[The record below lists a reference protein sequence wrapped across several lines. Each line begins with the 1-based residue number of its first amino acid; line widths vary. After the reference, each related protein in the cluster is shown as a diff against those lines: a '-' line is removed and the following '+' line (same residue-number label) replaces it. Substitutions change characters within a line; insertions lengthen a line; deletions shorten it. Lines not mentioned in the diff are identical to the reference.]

1 MAQTF
6 KTLRDS
12 DRVTTRTLLH
22 EMVPV
27 TGTISSGTYTDL
39 NIKNYSHGMF
49 QSVYDYPYLSGSANH
64 IFDLSVGYASQSPL
78 SSSASSQNAKKINI
92 YNQMSQVL
100 VGYDHTGNVRQFDRD
115 GDLSGTT
122 GKINEA
128 VFVCFSRLLTKD
140 EIKKGSFSMTI
151 ATGGV
156 YSAPDGN
163 ITITD
168 SGSATDYRVNSPAG
182 EYGVLYDTRGKRLG
196 LLYYQA
202 GICVLTASVFGDLS
216 NADGV
221 TTVAGDTDNPL
232 VPITA
237 SNYFFIGDTEDT
249 PASSIVHALTGS
261 EISSSCDGFRN
272 RLVSVEFQNT
282 TELNSSIYFCR
293 ANHNEFNYS
302 SNPTYLTGSK
312 IRVKGDLADLP
323 PVSYI
328 TTVGLYSP
336 DRVLMA
342 VAKLSEPIRKDPTRD
357 FTLRVRLDF

>member
-237 SNYFFIGDTEDT
+237 SNYFFIGDTEAT